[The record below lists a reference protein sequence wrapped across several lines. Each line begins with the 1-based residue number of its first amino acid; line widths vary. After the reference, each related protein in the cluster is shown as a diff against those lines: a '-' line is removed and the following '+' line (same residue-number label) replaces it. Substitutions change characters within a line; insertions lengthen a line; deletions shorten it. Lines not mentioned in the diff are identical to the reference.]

1 MYIYQLLVPLCFV
14 EFNLNKDKV
23 ELTLPNVLTFFY
35 SILQI
40 LNIGL
45 FGLAIN
51 IRYDSIFGNI
61 EIQDL
66 LSQIKSENISI
77 KSTTEYFSIV
87 AVTFSI
93 ISILASLYSTII
105 VTVKVYEKWRYPLT
119 ISVSIRINEHTEEG
133 SIQSN
138 MQKIPKKV
146 KV

>member
-1 MYIYQLLVPLCFV
+1 M
-14 EFNLNKDKV
+14 
-23 ELTLPNVLTFFY
+23 TFFY

-40 LNIGL
+40 LDIGL
-45 FGLAIN
+45 FGLAIH

-66 LSQIKSENISI
+66 FSQIKSENISI

-133 SIQSN
+133 SIKSN